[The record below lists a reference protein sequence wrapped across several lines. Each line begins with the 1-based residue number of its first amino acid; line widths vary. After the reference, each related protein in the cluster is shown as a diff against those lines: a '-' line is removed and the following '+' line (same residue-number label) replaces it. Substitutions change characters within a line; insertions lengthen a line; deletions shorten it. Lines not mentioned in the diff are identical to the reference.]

1 MGINTSVLANH
12 SMNGPKKAY
21 KPYDFMPSKHT
32 EKQEEEATTS
42 KARRFT
48 RQGLADDIRLQMKI
62 MMDTGLVVE
71 KKATGEE
78 QGL

>member
-21 KPYDFMPSKHT
+21 KPYDFMPSKHA
-32 EKQEEEATTS
+32 EKQEEATKS

-48 RQGLADDIRLQMKI
+48 RQGLADDIRLQMK
-62 MMDTGLVVE
+62 MMLATGLVVE

-78 QGL
+78 PGL